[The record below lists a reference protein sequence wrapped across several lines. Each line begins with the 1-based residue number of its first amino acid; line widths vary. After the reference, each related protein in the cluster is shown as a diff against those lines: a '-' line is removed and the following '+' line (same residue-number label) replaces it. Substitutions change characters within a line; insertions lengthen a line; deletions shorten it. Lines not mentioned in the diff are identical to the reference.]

1 MNRTPITRIWFS
13 RLWGSLLPCLLST
26 LILLIA
32 LPLSAAPADKM
43 NERLLVDVLKEI
55 SEEYQVVFT
64 YDVNMLKDIKIDFK
78 KEDMASLETAITKI
92 MDQTGLDYE
101 YLGTQYYVIFR
112 DSKKGQRSVRKLK
125 RKFKQIQQIE
135 SSGDLGV
142 YMKRDR
148 PREQLYSMSRAME
161 DFKKTVFKVSGA
173 VTSPEGEPL
182 IGVNILVKGT
192 TTGNVTDFEGK
203 YTIEAPDGEQ
213 TLVFSYL
220 GFKPTEVPINQRSII
235 DVVLEPDAAALEE
248 VVVVGYGSQNKREL
262 TSAISTISSQD
273 IKEMPIVGLDQSIQ
287 GRAPGVVVINNS
299 GEPGGGITMR
309 IRGASSIGSGNDPL
323 FVIDGIPL
331 DNVQTSNVNVGEARI
346 NGISHINPADIESI
360 QILKDAAATAIYGAR
375 ASNGVVLITT
385 KRGTEGISEISF
397 DAYTG
402 ISKVT
407 SRYDVLNASDFAAL
421 SNEGL
426 AQIDLPPAF
435 DQQFVNN
442 PTYDTDWQDELFR
455 NAGVYNANLSARGGT
470 AKTGYMISGGY
481 LDQEGTVIN
490 TKFQR
495 YSLRAN
501 IDHKV
506 NDFVKVGV
514 NLFTSYTDQNRVKND
529 GSPNSGDASNFN
541 HIYGTPALSTA
552 LVKSPAQPVFAPNG
566 FYSIDTLQAS
576 YGNPVRQATDITI
589 NNNVRRTMPSFF
601 ANVQF
606 TDQLKLTSRFSSD
619 IRSENEEWF
628 NPPNPNQIEGLSDG
642 EGQTSR
648 RTFDLLLWTF
658 DNYLNYVTEL
668 GENGS
673 LTTLLG
679 TSFQRSSFE
688 RSFVLVAG
696 LESDAI
702 PTFNAGTDF
711 DVVTSEKEA
720 WSLASY
726 FARINYNLHD
736 KYFFNFNARYDGSS
750 RFGKE
755 NQFGFFP
762 SGAIGW
768 RISEEPFLQEMKAL
782 SDLKIRASYGVT
794 GNQSIGNYASYAL
807 LNLGGGTASGNNYNN
822 VTGATFASLSSDD
835 LSWEETTQFDIGV
848 DAELANNRIRL
859 TADYYIKTTDKLL
872 FTVPLPL
879 QSGFSSIIDN
889 VGKLENRGFEL
900 SINSVNIDRGDFY
913 WNTNFNIATN
923 SNKILELLDN
933 EDVLV
938 GNNNTGFSLARVGE
952 EVSFYLYEREEFVD
966 PATGTVILVD
976 QNGDEVVNAQDL
988 VVAGSPFP
996 DYFGGLNNYVSYKNF
1011 DLTVFFQFS
1020 YGNKIYNLTRR
1031 YMELLN
1037 FSGRNIL
1044 SANATQEAYDNR
1056 WQQPGDVTRYPKV
1069 NFDQENNNF
1078 NLSHTGWLE
1087 DGSYLRLKTLTVGYN
1102 LGNATAQRLG
1112 FNRARIYFSSNN
1124 LLTFTK
1130 YTGFD
1135 PEVDHFSGVNG
1146 GANSGL
1152 RRGYDN
1158 GTYPQAKSYIFGLS
1172 LSF

>member
-1 MNRTPITRIWFS
+1 MERKLNKQL
-13 RLWGSLLPCLLST
+13 LWGLLSCLMMLT
-26 LILLIA
+26 SYSMKA
-32 LPLSAAPADKM
+32 ETPMSQE
-43 NERLLVDVLKEI
+43 ERLLVEVLEDIGEK
-55 SEEYQVVFT
+55 YQVIFT
-64 YDVNMLKDIKIDFK
+64 YDANVLKDITIEFS
-78 KEDMASLETAITKI
+78 EADMVTLETAINRVVT
-92 MDQTGLDYE
+92 QTGLNYE
-101 YLGTQYYVIFR
+101 YLGTKYYVIFR
-112 DSKKGQRSVRKLK
+112 DTKKGQKSIRKLK
-125 RKFKQIQQIE
+125 RKFRQIQEIE
-135 SSGDLGV
+135 SSGDLG
-142 YMKRDR
+142 
-148 PREQLYSMSRAME
+148 LYIKHSKPLDQFQSVTHALE
-161 DFKKTVFKVSGA
+161 AFKKTVFKVTGT
-173 VTSPEGEPL
+173 VTNMENEPL
-182 IGVNILVKGT
+182 IGVNIIVKGT
-192 TTGNVTDFEGK
+192 TTGTVTDLDGK
-203 YTIEAPDGEQ
+203 YTINAADGDQ

-220 GFKPTEVPINQRSII
+220 GYKPQEVDIAQKSTI
-235 DVVLEPDAAALEE
+235 DVIMEVDAASLDE

-262 TSAISTISSQD
+262 TSAISTISSKE
-273 IKEMPIVGLDQSIQ
+273 IKEMPVVGLDQSIQ
-287 GRAPGVVVINNS
+287 GRAPGVVVINNT

-309 IRGASSIGSGNDPL
+309 IRGTSSIGSGNDPL

-331 DNVQTSNVNVGEARI
+331 DNAQTSNVNVGEARV
-346 NGISHINPADIESI
+346 NGISQINPADIESI

-385 KRGTEGISEISF
+385 KRGTEGVSEISF

-402 ISKVT
+402 VSQVT
-407 SRYDVLNASDFAAL
+407 SRYELLGASDYAVL

-435 DQQFVNN
+435 TESFISN
-442 PTYDTDWQDELFR
+442 PTYDTDWQDQIFR
-455 NAGVYNANLSARGGT
+455 TAGIYNANLSARGGT

-481 LDQEGTVIN
+481 LNQEGTIIN

-501 IDHKV
+501 IDHKL
-506 NDFVKVGV
+506 NDVLNVGV
-514 NLFTSYTDQNRVKND
+514 NLFTSYTDQDRVKND
-529 GSPNSGDASNFN
+529 GGPDSGDASNFN

-566 FYSIDTLQAS
+566 YYSIDTLQAS
-576 YGNPVRQATDITI
+576 YGNPVRQATDIKI

-601 ANVQF
+601 ANLQF
-606 TDQLKLTSRFSSD
+606 SEKLKLTSRYSAD

-658 DNYLNYVTEL
+658 DNYLNYVTGI
-668 GENGS
+668 GENSS
-673 LTTLLG
+673 LTALLG
-679 TSFQRSSFE
+679 TSFQRSVFE

-711 DVVTSEKEA
+711 DVVTSEKQA

-726 FARINYNLHD
+726 FARLNYNIND
-736 KYFFNFNARYDGSS
+736 RYFFNFNARYDGSS
-750 RFGKE
+750 RFGKD
-755 NQFGFFP
+755 NQYGFFP

-768 RISEEPFLQEMKAL
+768 RISQEPFMENLTTL

-807 LNLGGGTASGNNYNN
+807 LNLGGGTNFGNNYNN
-822 VTGATFASLSSDD
+822 VTGATFASLASDD
-835 LSWEETTQFDIGV
+835 LSWEETTQFDLGV
-848 DAELANNRIRL
+848 DASLYNDRIRI

-900 SINSVNIDRGDFY
+900 SINSVNVDKKGFY

-923 SNKILELLDN
+923 SNKILELLDD

-952 EVSFYLYEREEFVD
+952 EVSFYLYERERLVD
-966 PATGTVILVD
+966 PNTGTVILVD
-976 QNGDEVVNAQDL
+976 QNGDEIINDQDL

-996 DYFGGLNNYVSYKNF
+996 DFFGGINNYISYKNF
-1011 DLTVFFQFS
+1011 DLTVFLQYS

-1031 YMELLN
+1031 YLELLN
-1037 FSGRNIL
+1037 FGGRNIL
-1044 SANATQEAYDNR
+1044 SANSTQEAFDNR
-1056 WQQPGDVTRYPKV
+1056 WQQPGDVTEYPKA
-1069 NFDQENNNF
+1069 NFDQSNNSF
-1078 NLSHTGWLE
+1078 NLAHTGWLE
-1087 DGSYLRLKTLTVGYN
+1087 DGSYLRLKTLTIGYN
-1102 LGNATAQRLG
+1102 LDKKIIQRWG
-1112 FNRARIYFSSNN
+1112 FNRARIYLSTNN

-1135 PEVDHFSGVNG
+1135 PEVDHFTGVNAG
-1146 GANSGL
+1146 TNSGL

-1158 GTYPQAKSYIFGLS
+1158 GTYPQAKSFIFGIS